1 MTGEFKMARAHV
13 PAIDFASITLQL
25 KSMEG
30 LDRLR
35 ALEPSFAD
43 ASEEMIE
50 AILDQ
55 AARFAADRLEML
67 NASGEIT
74 PPTIVDGRVDMGENY
89 RAVWREFASGG
100 WMTLDL
106 PAEFGGQAL
115 PLAVALAVQEIFD
128 RHCCAFGMLPVPIR
142 SAVRLI
148 DTYASPEI
156 REEWLP
162 KLLFGE
168 WGATICISET
178 GAGSDVSR
186 MTTTAQQNGDGTWSI
201 TGEKQWISFGS
212 HDLTNQIGHC
222 LLARTQGAKGLS
234 LFLVPD
240 RIDGLSNG
248 VFVRSLERKL
258 GLHLSP
264 TCAMGFEGAQGHLLG
279 EEGRGLAQMFV
290 MIANMRM
297 SVGAMGLGMASGAA
311 DVALAYARERVQGGK
326 AIIAHA
332 DVERQLLDQQASVE
346 LLRGLVYMAAIQS
359 DLGRTETEAE
369 ARSEAA
375 VLAQWLLPIVKTLGG
390 ETAFN
395 VASGAIQVLGGAG
408 YTQDWPVEQVL
419 RDARVLTIFE
429 GTTGMQAIDL
439 LHRRLWKD
447 EGRGLQAFL
456 RAARQATAGLALGGD
471 LASVDAAHEV
481 FDSLEQ
487 AARALDGMKD
497 DPRKAEAGACAFLAL
512 AGHAGL
518 TWIAVR
524 LATLEGSTG
533 AERLRDL
540 ARYHLAK
547 AGAKATGLGRQIK
560 QAGAALEL
568 AKSALQ

>member
-1 MTGEFKMARAHV
+1 MARATV
-13 PAIDFASITLQL
+13 PAIDVTSIRLQL
-25 KSMEG
+25 KAMEG

-35 ALEPSFAD
+35 ALQPGFAD
-43 ASEEMIE
+43 ATEEMIE

-55 AARFAADRLEML
+55 AVRLASDRFEAL
-67 NASGEIT
+67 NASGDIT
-74 PPTIVDGRVDMGENY
+74 PPRIVDGRVDMGEAY
-89 RAVWREFASGG
+89 RAVWQEFAAGG

-115 PLAVALAVQEIFD
+115 PLAVALAVQEVFD
-128 RHCCAFGMLPVPIR
+128 RHCSAFGMLPVPIR

-148 DTYASPEI
+148 DTYASPDI
-156 REEWLP
+156 REAWLP

-168 WGATICISET
+168 WGATICISEVA
-178 GAGSDVSR
+178 AGSDVSR
-186 MTTTAQQNGDGTWSI
+186 ITTTARRGEDGRWSI

-212 HDLTNQIGHC
+212 HDLTDRIGHC
-222 LLARTQGAKGLS
+222 LLARTPDAKGLS

-240 RIDGLSNG
+240 RIEGQPNG

-264 TCAMGFEGAQGHLLG
+264 TCAMGFEDAHGWLLG

-311 DVALAYARERVQGGK
+311 DTALAYARDRVQGGK

-332 DVERQLLDQQASVE
+332 DVERQLLDQQAAVE
-346 LLRGLVYMAAIQS
+346 LLRGLIYMAAIQS
-359 DLGRTETEAE
+359 DLARTETDADARGEAG
-369 ARSEAA
+369 A
-375 VLAQWLLPIVKTLGG
+375 LAQWLLPIVKTLGG
-390 ETAFN
+390 ETAFD

-408 YTQDWPVEQVL
+408 YTQDWPVEQIL

-447 EGRGLQAFL
+447 EGRGLEAFL
-456 RAARQATAGLALGGD
+456 KAARDD
-471 LASVDAAHEV
+471 LAALSDLGDHSSADGAREV
-481 FDSLEQ
+481 FDHLAQSAQLLE
-487 AARALDGMKD
+487 GMKA
-497 DPRKAEAGACAFLAL
+497 DPRQGEAGACSFLAL

-524 LATLEGSTG
+524 LARLDDLAG
-533 AERLRDL
+533 ADRLRAL
-540 ARYHLAK
+540 ARYHLAR
-547 AGAKATGLGRQIK
+547 AGSTAAALARDVAE
-560 QAGAALEL
+560 AGAALGL
-568 AKSALQ
+568 AHSVLQ

>member
-1 MTGEFKMARAHV
+1 MARANV
-13 PAIDFASITLQL
+13 PAIDFASISLQL
-25 KSMEG
+25 KAMEG

-35 ALEPSFAD
+35 ALVPTFAE
-43 ASEEMIE
+43 ATEEMIE

-55 AARFAADRLEML
+55 ATRLAADRFEML
-67 NASGEIT
+67 NASGETT
-74 PPTIVDGRVDMGENY
+74 PPRIVDGRVEMGEDY
-89 RAVWREFASGG
+89 RAVWQEFASGG

-128 RHCCAFGMLPVPIR
+128 RHCSAFGMLPVPIR

-148 DTYASPEI
+148 DTYASPEL
-156 REEWLP
+156 RAEWLP

-168 WGATICISET
+168 WGATICISEV

-186 MTTTAQQNGDGTWSI
+186 MTTTARPNDDGTWSI
-201 TGEKQWISFGS
+201 TGEKQWISFGN
-212 HDLTNQIGHC
+212 HDLTDQIGHC

-240 RIDGLSNG
+240 RIDGQQNS

-264 TCAMGFEGAQGHLLG
+264 TCAMGFEDARGHLLG

-311 DVALAYARERVQGGK
+311 DVALSYARERVQGGS

-332 DVERQLLDQQASVE
+332 DVERQLLDQQTSVE

-359 DLGRTETEAE
+359 DLGRNETDAE
-369 ARSEAA
+369 ARGEAA
-375 VLAQWLLPIVKTLGG
+375 ALAQWLLPIIKTLGG

-456 RAARQATAGLALGGD
+456 RAARAAEAELAKVGD
-471 LASVDAAHEV
+471 QTSADAAHEV

-487 AARALDGMKD
+487 AAGALDAMKG
-497 DPRKAEAGACAFLAL
+497 DPRGAEAGACSFLAL

-524 LATLEGSTG
+524 LAKLEASAT
-533 AERLRDL
+533 ADRLRAL
-540 ARYHLAK
+540 SRYHLAK
-547 AGAKATGLGRQIK
+547 AGATAVGLSRQIHE
-560 QAGAALEL
+560 AGAAQAL
-568 AKSALQ
+568 AKSVLQ

>member
-1 MTGEFKMARAHV
+1 MARANV
-13 PAIDFASITLQL
+13 PAIDFASISLQL
-25 KSMEG
+25 KAMEG

-35 ALEPSFAD
+35 ALVPTFAE
-43 ASEEMIE
+43 ATEEMIE

-55 AARFAADRLEML
+55 ATRLAADRFEML
-67 NASGEIT
+67 NASGETT
-74 PPTIVDGRVDMGENY
+74 PPRIVDGRVEMGEDY
-89 RAVWREFASGG
+89 RAVWQEFASGG

-128 RHCCAFGMLPVPIR
+128 RHCSAFGMLPVPIR

-148 DTYASPEI
+148 DTYASPEL
-156 REEWLP
+156 RAEWLP

-168 WGATICISET
+168 WGATICISEV

-186 MTTTAQQNGDGTWSI
+186 MTTTARPNDDGTWSI
-201 TGEKQWISFGS
+201 TGEKQWISFGN
-212 HDLTNQIGHC
+212 HDLTDQIGHC

-240 RIDGLSNG
+240 RIDGQQNG

-264 TCAMGFEGAQGHLLG
+264 TCAMGFEDARGHLLG

-311 DVALAYARERVQGGK
+311 DVALSYARERVQGGS

-332 DVERQLLDQQASVE
+332 DVERQLLDQQTSVE

-359 DLGRTETEAE
+359 DLGRNETDAE
-369 ARSEAA
+369 ARGEAA
-375 VLAQWLLPIVKTLGG
+375 ALAQWLLPIIKTLGG

-456 RAARQATAGLALGGD
+456 RAARAAEAELAKVGD
-471 LASVDAAHEV
+471 QTSADAAHEV

-487 AARALDGMKD
+487 AAGALDAMKG
-497 DPRKAEAGACAFLAL
+497 DPRGAEAGACSFLAL

-524 LATLEGSTG
+524 LAKLEASAT
-533 AERLRDL
+533 ADRLRAL
-540 ARYHLAK
+540 SRYHLAK
-547 AGAKATGLGRQIK
+547 AGATAVGLSRQIHE
-560 QAGAALEL
+560 AGAAQAL
-568 AKSALQ
+568 AKSVLQ

>member
-1 MTGEFKMARAHV
+1 
-13 PAIDFASITLQL
+13 
-25 KSMEG
+25 
-30 LDRLR
+30 
-35 ALEPSFAD
+35 
-43 ASEEMIE
+43 
-50 AILDQ
+50 
-55 AARFAADRLEML
+55 
-67 NASGEIT
+67 
-74 PPTIVDGRVDMGENY
+74 
-89 RAVWREFASGG
+89 
-100 WMTLDL
+100 
-106 PAEFGGQAL
+106 
-115 PLAVALAVQEIFD
+115 
-128 RHCCAFGMLPVPIR
+128 LPVPIR

-148 DTYASPEI
+148 DTYASPEL
-156 REEWLP
+156 RAEWLP

-168 WGATICISET
+168 WGATICISEV

-186 MTTTAQQNGDGTWSI
+186 MTTTARPNDDGTWSI
-201 TGEKQWISFGS
+201 TGEKQWISFGN
-212 HDLTNQIGHC
+212 HDLTDQIGHC

-240 RIDGLSNG
+240 RIDGQQNG

-264 TCAMGFEGAQGHLLG
+264 TCAMGFEDARGHLLG

-311 DVALAYARERVQGGK
+311 DVALSYARERVQGGS

-332 DVERQLLDQQASVE
+332 DVERQLLDQQTSVE

-359 DLGRTETEAE
+359 DLGRNETDAE
-369 ARSEAA
+369 ARGEAA
-375 VLAQWLLPIVKTLGG
+375 ALAQWLLPIIKTLGG

-456 RAARQATAGLALGGD
+456 RAARAAEAELAKVGD
-471 LASVDAAHEV
+471 QTSADAAHEV

-487 AARALDGMKD
+487 AAGALDAMKG
-497 DPRKAEAGACAFLAL
+497 DPRGAEAGACSFLAL

-524 LATLEGSTG
+524 LAKLEASAT
-533 AERLRDL
+533 ADRLRAL
-540 ARYHLAK
+540 SRYHLAK
-547 AGAKATGLGRQIK
+547 AGATAVGLSRQIHE
-560 QAGAALEL
+560 AGAAQAL
-568 AKSALQ
+568 AKSVLQ

>member
-1 MTGEFKMARAHV
+1 MARANV
-13 PAIDFASITLQL
+13 PAIDFASISLQL
-25 KSMEG
+25 KAMEG

-35 ALEPSFAD
+35 ALVPTFAE
-43 ASEEMIE
+43 ATEEMIE

-55 AARFAADRLEML
+55 ATRLAADRFEML
-67 NASGEIT
+67 NASGETT
-74 PPTIVDGRVDMGENY
+74 PPRIVDGRVEMGEDY
-89 RAVWREFASGG
+89 RAVWQEFASGG

-128 RHCCAFGMLPVPIR
+128 RHCSAFGMLPVPIR

-148 DTYASPEI
+148 DTYASPEL
-156 REEWLP
+156 RAEWLP

-168 WGATICISET
+168 WGATICISEV

-186 MTTTAQQNGDGTWSI
+186 MTTTARPNDDGTWSI
-201 TGEKQWISFGS
+201 TGEKQWISFGN
-212 HDLTNQIGHC
+212 HDLTDQIGHC

-240 RIDGLSNG
+240 RIDGQQNG

-264 TCAMGFEGAQGHLLG
+264 TCAMGFEDARGHLLG

-311 DVALAYARERVQGGK
+311 DVALSYARARVQGGS

-332 DVERQLLDQQASVE
+332 DVERQLLDQQTSVE

-359 DLGRTETEAE
+359 DLGRNETDAE
-369 ARSEAA
+369 ARGEAA
-375 VLAQWLLPIVKTLGG
+375 ALAQWLLPIIKTLGG

-456 RAARQATAGLALGGD
+456 RAARAAEAELAKVGD
-471 LASVDAAHEV
+471 QTSADAAHEV

-487 AARALDGMKD
+487 AAGALDAMKG
-497 DPRKAEAGACAFLAL
+497 DPRGAEAGACSFLAL

-524 LATLEGSTG
+524 LAKLEASAT
-533 AERLRDL
+533 ADRLRAL
-540 ARYHLAK
+540 SRYHLAK
-547 AGAKATGLGRQIK
+547 AGATAVGLSRQIHE
-560 QAGAALEL
+560 AGAAQAL
-568 AKSALQ
+568 AKSVLQ

>member
-1 MTGEFKMARAHV
+1 MGEFWMARANV
-13 PAIDFASITLQL
+13 PVIDFASIGLQL
-25 KSMEG
+25 KAMEG

-35 ALEPSFAD
+35 ELEPTFAD
-43 ASEEMIE
+43 ASEEMID

-55 AARFAADRLEML
+55 AARFASDRLEML
-67 NASGEIT
+67 NASGEVR
-74 PPTIVDGRVDMGENY
+74 PPRIVDGRVDMGEDY
-89 RAVWREFASGG
+89 RAVWHEFASGG

-128 RHCCAFGMLPVPIR
+128 RHCSAFGMLPVPIR

-148 DTYASPEI
+148 DTYASADL
-156 REEWLP
+156 REKWLP

-168 WGATICISET
+168 WGATICISEV

-186 MTTTAQQNGDGTWSI
+186 MTTSARPKGDGTWSI

-212 HDLTNQIGHC
+212 HDLTDQIGHC
-222 LLARTQGAKGLS
+222 LLARTEGAKGLS

-240 RIDGLSNG
+240 RIDGQSNG

-264 TCAMGFEGAQGHLLG
+264 TCAMGFENAQGHLLG

-311 DVALAYARERVQGGK
+311 DVALAYARERVQGGS

-332 DVERQLLDQQASVE
+332 DVERQLLEQQASVE
-346 LLRGLVYMAAIQS
+346 MLRGLIYMAAIKS
-359 DLGRTETEAE
+359 DLARVETDEVARVEAG
-369 ARSEAA
+369 A
-375 VLAQWLLPIVKTLGG
+375 LAQWLLPIVKTFGG
-390 ETAFN
+390 DAAFN

-408 YTQDWPVEQVL
+408 YTQDWPVEQIL

-447 EGRGLQAFL
+447 EGRGLDAFL
-456 RAARQATAGLALGGD
+456 STARQTAARLGQANGAGIAD
-471 LASVDAAHEV
+471 QAYEV
-481 FDSLEQ
+481 FDHLED
-487 AARALDGMKD
+487 AAQMLVAMKATPRA
-497 DPRKAEAGACAFLAL
+497 AEAAATVFLSL
-512 AGHAGL
+512 AGHAAL
-518 TWIAVR
+518 TWIAAR
-524 LATLEGSTG
+524 LATLNGDV
-533 AERLRDL
+533 AADRLASL
-540 ARYHLAK
+540 ARFHLAK
-547 AGAKATGLGRQIK
+547 GGAIASSLVRQVAEAGHAQ
-560 QAGAALEL
+560 EL
-568 AKSALQ
+568 AKAAL